1 MLKSLIQLFAE
12 KFLQSKKSW
21 VGNQSLPSSTKVAFT
36 ATNGLEYTAPADGWV
51 RIGSQSVT
59 SATLYASVA
68 SLSSGDGSALCYVPV
83 RKGEVAAHTQDKQTA
98 SLFPLSVLANL
109 QTGGA
114 LC

>member
-51 RIGSQSVT
+51 RIGSQ
-59 SATLYASVA
+59 
-68 SLSSGDGSALCYVPV
+68 
-83 RKGEVAAHTQDKQTA
+83 
-98 SLFPLSVLANL
+98 
-109 QTGGA
+109 
-114 LC
+114 

>member
-1 MLKSLIQLFAE
+1 MLKSLIQWFAE

-36 ATNGLEYTAPADGWV
+36 ATNGLKYTAPADGWV

-83 RKGEVAAHTQDKQTA
+83 RKGEVVVCYISPYTGQTDGFFIPA
-98 SLFPLSVLANL
+98 VGSS
-109 QTGGA
+109 
-114 LC
+114 